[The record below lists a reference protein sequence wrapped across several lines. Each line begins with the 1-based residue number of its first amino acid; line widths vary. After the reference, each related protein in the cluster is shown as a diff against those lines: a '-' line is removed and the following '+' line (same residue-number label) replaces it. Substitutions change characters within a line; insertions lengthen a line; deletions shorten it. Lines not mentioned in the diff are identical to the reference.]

1 MSVIELKDIMQTYQ
15 MGDSVVHALYHVN
28 LKIEPGE
35 FTSIM
40 GPSGSGKSTMMN
52 ILGCLDR
59 PTSGEYFLDGKE
71 IAGYDDDELAHTRN
85 AKIGF
90 VFQNFNL
97 LAKLTAQENV
107 ALPLVYAGVDEEERM
122 ERAKKALEAVG
133 LGDRLEHKPMEM
145 SGGQRQR
152 VAIARA
158 LINNPAIIMAD
169 EPTGNLDTKSSY
181 EIMDIFKKMN
191 ESGKTVVMV
200 THEPDIAEQ
209 TKRILVMRDGQ
220 LVSDE
225 RSGGRTDYAAKELQ
239 QMRDGTQS

>member
-1 MSVIELKDIMQTYQ
+1 MAEVIRLVDIVKSYI
-15 MGDSVVHALYHVN
+15 MGDSVVHALDHVN
-28 LKIEPGE
+28 VQIGEGE

-59 PTSGEYFLDGKE
+59 PTSGHYFLRGHD
-71 IAGYDDDELAHTRN
+71 IAGYNDDELAHTRN
-85 AKIGF
+85 AEIGF

-97 LAKLTAQENV
+97 LPKLTAQVNV
-107 ALPLVYAGVDEEERM
+107 ALPLVYAGINEEERM
-122 ERAKKALEAVG
+122 VRAARALESVG
-133 LGDRLEHKPMEM
+133 LGNRLDHKPNEM

-158 LINNPAIIMAD
+158 LVNNPAIIMAD

-181 EIMDIFKKMN
+181 EIMDIFKAMN
-191 ESGKTVVMV
+191 DEGKTIVMV
-200 THEPDIAEQ
+200 THEPDIAQQ
-209 TKRILVMRDGQ
+209 TKRILVMRDGK

-225 RSGGRTDYAAKELQ
+225 WR
-239 QMRDGTQS
+239 

>member
-1 MSVIELKDIMQTYQ
+1 MTAVIRLEDIMKTYV
-15 MGDSVVHALYHVN
+15 MGDAVVHALDHVSVE
-28 LKIEPGE
+28 IGVGE

-59 PTSGEYFLDGKE
+59 PTSGQYYLDGKE
-71 IAGYDDDELAHTRN
+71 VAGYSDDELARTRN

-97 LAKLTAQENV
+97 LPKLSAQLNV
-107 ALPLVYAGVDEEERM
+107 ALPLVYAGIGEEERL
-122 ERAKKALEAVG
+122 ERAKTALEAVG
-133 LGDRLEHKPMEM
+133 LGDRFDHNPTEM

-158 LINNPAIIMAD
+158 LINDPAIIMAD

-191 ESGKTVVMV
+191 DNGKTVVMV

-209 TKRILVMRDGQ
+209 TKRILTMRDGK

-225 RSGGRTDYAAKELQ
+225 WRADHV
-239 QMRDGTQS
+239 

>member
-1 MSVIELKDIMQTYQ
+1 MTAVIELKDIMKTYV
-15 MGDSVVHALYHVN
+15 MGDSVVHALDHVFVE
-28 LKIEPGE
+28 IAYGE

-59 PTSGEYFLDGKE
+59 PTSGEYFLEGKE
-71 IAGYDDDELAHTRN
+71 IAGYNDDELAHTRN

-97 LAKLTAQENV
+97 LPKLTAQANV
-107 ALPLVYAGVDEEERM
+107 ALPLIYAGVDEEERM
-122 ERAKKALEAVG
+122 ERARKALEEVG
-133 LGDRLEHKPMEM
+133 LGQRLDHKPTEM

-181 EIMDIFKKMN
+181 EIMDIFKRMN
-191 ESGKTVVMV
+191 DGGKTVVMV

-209 TKRILVMRDGQ
+209 TKRILIMRDGKI
-220 LVSDE
+220 VSDE
-225 RSGGRTDYAAKELQ
+225 RR
-239 QMRDGTQS
+239 

>member
-1 MSVIELKDIMQTYQ
+1 MAEVIRLVDIVKSYI
-15 MGDSVVHALYHVN
+15 MGDSVVHALDHVN
-28 LKIEPGE
+28 VQIGEGE

-59 PTSGEYFLDGKE
+59 PTSGHYFLRGRD
-71 IAGYDDDELAHTRN
+71 IAGYNDDELAHTRN
-85 AKIGF
+85 AEIGF

-97 LAKLTAQENV
+97 LPKLTAQVNV
-107 ALPLVYAGVDEEERM
+107 ALPLVYAGIDEEERM
-122 ERAKKALEAVG
+122 LRAARALESVG
-133 LGDRLEHKPMEM
+133 LGNRLDHKPNEM

-158 LINNPAIIMAD
+158 LVNNPAIIMAD

-181 EIMDIFKKMN
+181 EILDIFKAMN
-191 ESGKTVVMV
+191 DEGKTIVMV
-200 THEPDIAEQ
+200 THEPDIAQQ
-209 TKRILVMRDGQ
+209 TKRILVMRDGK

-225 RSGGRTDYAAKELQ
+225 WR
-239 QMRDGTQS
+239 

>member
-1 MSVIELKDIMQTYQ
+1 MDIVIELQDIMKTYI
-15 MGDSVVHALYHVN
+15 MGDSIVNALDHVN
-28 LKIEPGE
+28 VQIGFGE

-59 PTSGEYFLDGKE
+59 PTSGLYYLDGKE
-71 IAGYDDDELAHTRN
+71 IAGYNDDELAHTRN

-97 LAKLTAQENV
+97 LAKLTAQANV
-107 ALPLVYAGVDEEERM
+107 ALPLVYAGVSEEERM

-133 LGDRLEHKPMEM
+133 LGTRIDHKPMEM

-181 EIMDIFKKMN
+181 EIMDIFKSMN

-209 TKRILVMRDGQ
+209 TKRILVMRDGK

-225 RSGGRTDYAAKELQ
+225 RR
-239 QMRDGTQS
+239 

>member
-1 MSVIELKDIMQTYQ
+1 MAEVIRLIDIVKSYI
-15 MGDSVVHALYHVN
+15 MGDSVVHALDHVN
-28 LKIEPGE
+28 VQIGEGE

-59 PTSGEYFLDGKE
+59 PTSGHYFLRGRD
-71 IAGYDDDELAHTRN
+71 IAGYNDDELAHTRN
-85 AKIGF
+85 AEIGF

-97 LAKLTAQENV
+97 LPKLTAQVNV
-107 ALPLVYAGVDEEERM
+107 ALPLVYAGINEEERM
-122 ERAKKALEAVG
+122 VRAARALESVG
-133 LGDRLEHKPMEM
+133 LGNRLDHKPNEM

-158 LINNPAIIMAD
+158 LVNNPAIIMAD

-181 EIMDIFKKMN
+181 EILDIFKAMN
-191 ESGKTVVMV
+191 DEGKTIVMV
-200 THEPDIAEQ
+200 THEPDIAQQ
-209 TKRILVMRDGQ
+209 TKRILVMRDGK

-225 RSGGRTDYAAKELQ
+225 WR
-239 QMRDGTQS
+239 

>member
-1 MSVIELKDIMQTYQ
+1 MSEVIRLEDIMKTYV
-15 MGDSVVHALYHVN
+15 MGDTTLHALNHVH
-28 LKIEPGE
+28 LEVMDGE
-35 FTSIM
+35 FMAIM

-59 PTSGEYFLDGKE
+59 PTSGKYYLDGKE
-71 IAGYDDDELAHTRN
+71 IAGYDDDELAKTRN

-97 LAKLTAQENV
+97 LPKLSAQANV
-107 ALPLVYAGVDEEERM
+107 ALPLVYASVPEEERM
-122 ERAKKALEAVG
+122 ERAKQALVAVG
-133 LGDRLEHKPMEM
+133 LGDRLDHKPNEM

-181 EIMDIFKKMN
+181 EIMDIFKAMN
-191 ESGKTVVMV
+191 NEGKTVVMV
-200 THEPDIAEQ
+200 THEPDIGEQ

-225 RSGGRTDYAAKELQ
+225 RR
-239 QMRDGTQS
+239 

>member
-1 MSVIELKDIMQTYQ
+1 MAEVIRLVDIVKSYI
-15 MGDSVVHALYHVN
+15 MGDSVVHALDHVN
-28 LKIEPGE
+28 VQIGEGE

-59 PTSGEYFLDGKE
+59 PTSGHYFLRGRD
-71 IAGYDDDELAHTRN
+71 IAGYNDDELAHTRN
-85 AKIGF
+85 AEIGF

-97 LAKLTAQENV
+97 LPKLTAQVNV
-107 ALPLVYAGVDEEERM
+107 ALPLVYAGINEEERM
-122 ERAKKALEAVG
+122 VRAARALESVG
-133 LGDRLEHKPMEM
+133 LGNRLDHKPNEM

-158 LINNPAIIMAD
+158 LVNNPVIIMAD

-181 EIMDIFKKMN
+181 EIMDIFKAMN
-191 ESGKTVVMV
+191 DEGKTIVMV
-200 THEPDIAEQ
+200 THEPDIAQQ
-209 TKRILVMRDGQ
+209 TKRILVMRDGK

-225 RSGGRTDYAAKELQ
+225 WR
-239 QMRDGTQS
+239 

>member
-1 MSVIELKDIMQTYQ
+1 MAEVIRLVDIVKSYI
-15 MGDSVVHALYHVN
+15 MGDSVVHALDHVN
-28 LKIEPGE
+28 VQIGEGE

-59 PTSGEYFLDGKE
+59 PTSGHYFLRGRD
-71 IAGYDDDELAHTRN
+71 IAGYNDDELAHTRN
-85 AKIGF
+85 AEIGF

-97 LAKLTAQENV
+97 LPKLTAQVNV
-107 ALPLVYAGVDEEERM
+107 ALPLVYAGINEEERM
-122 ERAKKALEAVG
+122 VRAARALKSVG
-133 LGDRLEHKPMEM
+133 LGNRLDHKPNEM

-158 LINNPAIIMAD
+158 LVNNPAIIMAD

-181 EIMDIFKKMN
+181 EIMDIFKAMN
-191 ESGKTVVMV
+191 DEGKTIVMV
-200 THEPDIAEQ
+200 THEPDIAQQ
-209 TKRILVMRDGQ
+209 TKRILIMRDGK

-225 RSGGRTDYAAKELQ
+225 WR
-239 QMRDGTQS
+239 

>member
-1 MSVIELKDIMQTYQ
+1 MAVIRLQDIMKTYQ
-15 MGDSVVHALYHVN
+15 MGDAIVHALDRVS
-28 LKIEPGE
+28 LEITQGE

-59 PTSGEYFLDGKE
+59 PTSGQYFLEDKE
-71 IAGYDDDELAHTRN
+71 IGGYNDDELALTRN

-97 LAKLTAQENV
+97 LPRISALANV
-107 ALPLVYAGVDEEERM
+107 ALPLVYAGVPEVERL
-122 ERAKKALEAVG
+122 ERARVALTAVG
-133 LGDRLEHKPMEM
+133 LGERVEHRPNEM

-158 LINNPAIIMAD
+158 LINNPAIVIAD
-169 EPTGNLDTKSSY
+169 EPTGNLDTKSSN
-181 EIMDIFKKMN
+181 EIMDIFHQMN
-191 ESGKTVVMV
+191 LEGKTVVMV

-209 TKRILVMRDGQ
+209 TKRIIRMRDGKIVQ
-220 LVSDE
+220 DE
-225 RSGGRTDYAAKELQ
+225 GR
-239 QMRDGTQS
+239 

>member
-1 MSVIELKDIMQTYQ
+1 MAEVIRLVDIVKSYI
-15 MGDSVVHALYHVN
+15 MGDSVVHALDHVN
-28 LKIEPGE
+28 VQIGEGE

-59 PTSGEYFLDGKE
+59 PTSGHYFLRGRD
-71 IAGYDDDELAHTRN
+71 IAGYNDDELAHTRN
-85 AKIGF
+85 AEIGF

-97 LAKLTAQENV
+97 LPKLTAQVNV
-107 ALPLVYAGVDEEERM
+107 ALPLVYAGINEEERM
-122 ERAKKALEAVG
+122 VRATRALESVG
-133 LGDRLEHKPMEM
+133 LGNRLDHKPNEM

-158 LINNPAIIMAD
+158 LVNNPAIIMAD

-181 EIMDIFKKMN
+181 EIMDIFKAMN
-191 ESGKTVVMV
+191 DEGKTIVMV
-200 THEPDIAEQ
+200 THEPDIAQQ
-209 TKRILVMRDGQ
+209 TKRILVMRDGK

-225 RSGGRTDYAAKELQ
+225 WR
-239 QMRDGTQS
+239 

>member
-1 MSVIELKDIMQTYQ
+1 MATVIELKDIMKTYV
-15 MGDSVVHALYHVN
+15 MGDSIVHALDHVN
-28 LKIEPGE
+28 IKIGFGE

-59 PTSGEYFLDGKE
+59 PTSGEYYLDGKE
-71 IAGYDDDELAHTRN
+71 IAGYNDDELAHTRN

-97 LAKLTAQENV
+97 LSKLTAQENV

-122 ERAKKALEAVG
+122 ERAKRGLEAVG
-133 LGDRLEHKPMEM
+133 LGERLDHKPMEM

-181 EIMDIFKKMN
+181 EIMDIFKALN
-191 ESGKTVVMV
+191 DSGKTVVMV

-209 TKRILVMRDGQ
+209 TKRILVMRDGKIT
-220 LVSDE
+220 SDE
-225 RSGGRTDYAAKELQ
+225 WR
-239 QMRDGTQS
+239 

>member
-1 MSVIELKDIMQTYQ
+1 MAEVIRLVDIVKSYI
-15 MGDSVVHALYHVN
+15 MGDSVVHALDHVN
-28 LKIEPGE
+28 VQIGEGE

-59 PTSGEYFLDGKE
+59 PTNGHYFLRGRD
-71 IAGYDDDELAHTRN
+71 IAGYNDDELAHTRN
-85 AKIGF
+85 AEIGF

-97 LAKLTAQENV
+97 LPKLTAQVNV
-107 ALPLVYAGVDEEERM
+107 ALPLVYAGINEEERM
-122 ERAKKALEAVG
+122 VRAARALESVG
-133 LGDRLEHKPMEM
+133 LGNRLDHKPNEM

-158 LINNPAIIMAD
+158 LVNNPAIIMAD

-181 EIMDIFKKMN
+181 EIMDIFKVMN
-191 ESGKTVVMV
+191 DEGKTIVMV
-200 THEPDIAEQ
+200 THEPDIAQQ
-209 TKRILVMRDGQ
+209 TKRILVMRDGK

-225 RSGGRTDYAAKELQ
+225 WR
-239 QMRDGTQS
+239 

>member
-1 MSVIELKDIMQTYQ
+1 MNCAVIELQDIVKTYI
-15 MGDSVVHALYHVN
+15 MGDDVVRALDHVDVT
-28 LKIEPGE
+28 IDFGE
-35 FTSIM
+35 FTAIM

-59 PTSGEYFLDGKE
+59 PTSGLYYLDGKE
-71 IAGYDDDELAHTRN
+71 IAGYSDDELAHTRN

-97 LAKLTAQENV
+97 LAKLTAQANV

-133 LGDRLEHKPMEM
+133 LGERIDHRPMEM

-158 LINNPAIIMAD
+158 LINEPAIIMAD

-181 EIMDIFKKMN
+181 EIMDIFREMN
-191 ESGKTVVMV
+191 ASGKTVVMV
-200 THEPDIAEQ
+200 THEHDIALQ
-209 TKRILVMRDGQ
+209 TKRILTMRDGR
-220 LVSDE
+220 LVDDE
-225 RSGGRTDYAAKELQ
+225 RR
-239 QMRDGTQS
+239 

>member
-1 MSVIELKDIMQTYQ
+1 MAEVIRLVDIVKSYI
-15 MGDSVVHALYHVN
+15 MGDSVVHALDHVN
-28 LKIEPGE
+28 VQIGEGE

-59 PTSGEYFLDGKE
+59 PTSGHYFLRGRD
-71 IAGYDDDELAHTRN
+71 IAGYNDDELAHTRN
-85 AKIGF
+85 AEIGF

-97 LAKLTAQENV
+97 LPKLTAQVNV
-107 ALPLVYAGVDEEERM
+107 VLPLVYAGINEEERM
-122 ERAKKALEAVG
+122 VRAARALESVG
-133 LGDRLEHKPMEM
+133 LGNRLDHKPNEM

-158 LINNPAIIMAD
+158 LVNNPAIIMAD

-181 EIMDIFKKMN
+181 EIMDIFKAMN
-191 ESGKTVVMV
+191 DEGKTIVMV
-200 THEPDIAEQ
+200 THEPDIAQQ
-209 TKRILVMRDGQ
+209 TKRILVMRDGK

-225 RSGGRTDYAAKELQ
+225 WR
-239 QMRDGTQS
+239 

>member
-1 MSVIELKDIMQTYQ
+1 MSTLIELKDIMKTYV
-15 MGDSVVHALYHVN
+15 MGDNVVHALNHVDVT
-28 LKIEPGE
+28 IDYGE

-40 GPSGSGKSTMMN
+40 GASGSGKSTMMN

-59 PTSGEYFLDGKE
+59 PTSGEYYLDGKE
-71 IAGYDDDELAHTRN
+71 IAGYNDDELAHTRN

-97 LAKLTAQENV
+97 LSKLTAQANV
-107 ALPLVYAGVDEEERM
+107 ALPLIYAGVGEEERM

-133 LGDRLEHKPMEM
+133 LGERLDHKPMEM

-158 LINNPAIIMAD
+158 LINDPPVIMAD

-181 EIMDIFKKMN
+181 EIMEIFKKMN
-191 ESGKTVVMV
+191 EQGKTAIMV
-200 THEPDIAEQ
+200 THEPDIAAY
-209 TKRILVMRDGQ
+209 TKRILVMRDGK

-225 RSGGRTDYAAKELQ
+225 RR
-239 QMRDGTQS
+239 

>member
-1 MSVIELKDIMQTYQ
+1 MSTLIELKDIMKTYV
-15 MGDSVVHALYHVN
+15 MGDNIVHALNHVDVT
-28 LKIEPGE
+28 IDYGE
-35 FTSIM
+35 FTAIM
-40 GPSGSGKSTMMN
+40 GASGSGKSTMMN

-59 PTSGEYFLDGKE
+59 PTSGEYYLDGKE
-71 IAGYDDDELAHTRN
+71 IAGYNDDELAHTRN

-97 LAKLTAQENV
+97 LSKLTAQANV
-107 ALPLVYAGVDEEERM
+107 ALPLIYAGVGEEERM

-133 LGDRLEHKPMEM
+133 LGDRLDHKPMEM

-158 LINNPAIIMAD
+158 LINDPPVIMAD

-191 ESGKTVVMV
+191 EQGKTVIMV
-200 THEPDIAEQ
+200 THEPDIAAYC
-209 TKRILVMRDGQ
+209 KRV
-220 LVSDE
+220 
-225 RSGGRTDYAAKELQ
+225 
-239 QMRDGTQS
+239 

>member
-1 MSVIELKDIMQTYQ
+1 MSIVIELKDIMKTYH
-15 MGDSVVHALYHVN
+15 MGDSVVHALYHVDVQ
-28 LKIEPGE
+28 IGFGE
-35 FTSIM
+35 FVAIM

-71 IAGYDDDELAHTRN
+71 IAGYNDDELARTRN

-97 LAKLTAQENV
+97 LNKLTAQANV
-107 ALPLVYAGVDEEERM
+107 ALPLIYAGVGEEERM
-122 ERAKKALEAVG
+122 ERAKQALEAVG
-133 LGDRLEHKPMEM
+133 LGSRMEHKPMEM

-158 LINNPAIIMAD
+158 LVNNPAIIMAD

-181 EIMDIFKKMN
+181 EIMDIFKGLN
-191 ESGKTVVMV
+191 DSGKTVVMV

-220 LVSDE
+220 IVSDE
-225 RSGGRTDYAAKELQ
+225 RK
-239 QMRDGTQS
+239 

>member
-1 MSVIELKDIMQTYQ
+1 MAEVIRLVDIVKSYI
-15 MGDSVVHALYHVN
+15 MGDSVVHALDHVN
-28 LKIEPGE
+28 VQIGEGE

-59 PTSGEYFLDGKE
+59 PTSGHYFLRGRD
-71 IAGYDDDELAHTRN
+71 IAGYNDDELAHTRN
-85 AKIGF
+85 AEIGF

-97 LAKLTAQENV
+97 LPKLTAQVNV
-107 ALPLVYAGVDEEERM
+107 ALPLVYAGINEEERM
-122 ERAKKALEAVG
+122 VRAARALESVG
-133 LGDRLEHKPMEM
+133 LGNRLDHKPNEM

-158 LINNPAIIMAD
+158 LVNNPSIIMAD

-181 EIMDIFKKMN
+181 EIMDIFKAMN
-191 ESGKTVVMV
+191 DEGKTIVMV
-200 THEPDIAEQ
+200 THEPDIAQQ
-209 TKRILVMRDGQ
+209 TKRILVMRDGR

-225 RSGGRTDYAAKELQ
+225 WR
-239 QMRDGTQS
+239 

>member
-1 MSVIELKDIMQTYQ
+1 MSTLIELKDIMKTYV
-15 MGDSVVHALYHVN
+15 MGDNVVHALNHVDVT
-28 LKIEPGE
+28 IDYGE

-40 GPSGSGKSTMMN
+40 GASGSGKSTMMN

-71 IAGYDDDELAHTRN
+71 IAGYNDDELAHTRN

-97 LAKLTAQENV
+97 LPKLTAQANV
-107 ALPLVYAGVDEEERM
+107 ALPLIYAGVSEAERM
-122 ERAKKALEAVG
+122 ESAKRALEAVG
-133 LGDRLEHKPMEM
+133 LGDRLDHKPMEM

-158 LINNPAIIMAD
+158 LINDPPVIMAD

-191 ESGKTVVMV
+191 EQGKTVIMV
-200 THEPDIAEQ
+200 THEPDIAAY
-209 TKRILVMRDGQ
+209 TKRILVMRDGK

-225 RSGGRTDYAAKELQ
+225 RR
-239 QMRDGTQS
+239 

>member
-1 MSVIELKDIMQTYQ
+1 MIELKDIMKTYV
-15 MGDSVVHALYHVN
+15 MGDSVVHALNHVN
-28 LKIEPGE
+28 VQIDYGE

-40 GPSGSGKSTMMN
+40 GASGSGKSTMMN

-59 PTSGEYFLDGKE
+59 PTSGEYYLDGKE
-71 IAGYDDDELAHTRN
+71 IAGYNDDELAHTRN

-97 LAKLTAQENV
+97 LAKLTAQANV
-107 ALPLVYAGVDEEERM
+107 ALPLIYAGVGEEERM

-133 LGDRLEHKPMEM
+133 LGDRLDHKPMEM

-158 LINNPAIIMAD
+158 LINDPPIIMAD

-191 ESGKTVVMV
+191 EMGKTVLMV
-200 THEPDIAEQ
+200 THEPDIAAY
-209 TKRILVMRDGQ
+209 TKRILVMRDGK

-225 RSGGRTDYAAKELQ
+225 RR
-239 QMRDGTQS
+239 

>member
-1 MSVIELKDIMQTYQ
+1 MSSIVIELKDIMKTYV
-15 MGDSVVHALYHVN
+15 MGDSIVHALDHVN
-28 LKIEPGE
+28 VKIEFGE

-59 PTSGEYFLDGKE
+59 PTSGEYYLDGKE
-71 IAGYDDDELAHTRN
+71 IAGYDDNELARTRN

-97 LAKLTAQENV
+97 LSKLTAQANV

-122 ERAKKALEAVG
+122 ERAKAALEAVG
-133 LGDRLEHKPMEM
+133 LGDRLDHRPNEM

-158 LINNPAIIMAD
+158 LVNNPAIIMAD

-191 ESGKTVVMV
+191 ADGKTVVMV
-200 THEPDIAEQ
+200 THEPDIARQ
-209 TKRILVMRDGQ
+209 TKRVLVMRDGR
-220 LVSDE
+220 LSSDDRILKGE
-225 RSGGRTDYAAKELQ
+225 WSYAE
-239 QMRDGTQS
+239 

>member
-1 MSVIELKDIMQTYQ
+1 MAEVIRLVDIVKSYI
-15 MGDSVVHALYHVN
+15 MGDSVVHALDHVN
-28 LKIEPGE
+28 VQIGEGE

-59 PTSGEYFLDGKE
+59 PTSGHYFLRGRD
-71 IAGYDDDELAHTRN
+71 IAGYNDDELAHTRN
-85 AKIGF
+85 AEIGF

-97 LAKLTAQENV
+97 LPKLTAQVNV
-107 ALPLVYAGVDEEERM
+107 ALPLVYAGIDEEERM
-122 ERAKKALEAVG
+122 VRAARALESVG
-133 LGDRLEHKPMEM
+133 LGNRLDHKPNEM

-158 LINNPAIIMAD
+158 LVNNPAIIMAD

-181 EIMDIFKKMN
+181 EILDIFKAMN
-191 ESGKTVVMV
+191 DDGKTIVMV
-200 THEPDIAEQ
+200 THEPDIAQQ
-209 TKRILVMRDGQ
+209 TKRILVMRDGK

-225 RSGGRTDYAAKELQ
+225 WR
-239 QMRDGTQS
+239 